1 MSRYKDIDLCT
12 KIIKKEFSYIE
23 SSGVSMY
30 KKGKR
35 DGLVLANAILRDDKR
50 IPVSDAVEVVRCKDC
65 KYYQD
70 NNNGYP
76 HNECKWCK
84 DETPDADDFCSYGE
98 RKDEE

>member
-12 KIIKKEFSYIE
+12 KIIKKEFSLIK

-30 KKGKR
+30 KKGRR

-50 IPVSDAVEVVRCKDC
+50 VPVSDVVEVVRCKDC

-70 NNNGYP
+70 NNGGYP
-76 HNECKWCK
+76 HEECRWRM
-84 DETPDADDFCSYGE
+84 DETPNADDYCSYGE